1 MAIDKAIGI
10 VIAGIGH
17 GDGGRRKGPHPGLDS
32 DPDHSSSSSS
42 PPPSSSA
49 TVGAARAGSRVK
61 MLHTSCVCVSA
72 NKIWPTP
79 TTLAIPGESACP
91 LPVGSTDLNS
101 KPMGHPQ

>member
-61 MLHTSCVCVSA
+61 MLHTSRVCVCPQIKYGPRRPHSRSLVS
-72 NKIWPTP
+72 
-79 TTLAIPGESACP
+79 
-91 LPVGSTDLNS
+91 LPALFLWALLT
-101 KPMGHPQ
+101 

>member
-32 DPDHSSSSSS
+32 DPDHSSS

-49 TVGAARAGSRVK
+49 TGGAARAGSRVK
-61 MLHTSCVCVSA
+61 SCTQAVCVCVR
-72 NKIWPTP
+72 
-79 TTLAIPGESACP
+79 
-91 LPVGSTDLNS
+91 
-101 KPMGHPQ
+101 Q